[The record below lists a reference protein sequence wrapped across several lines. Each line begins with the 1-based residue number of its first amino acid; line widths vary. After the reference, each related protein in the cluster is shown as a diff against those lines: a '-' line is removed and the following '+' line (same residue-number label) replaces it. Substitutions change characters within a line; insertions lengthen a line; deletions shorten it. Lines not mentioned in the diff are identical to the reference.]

1 MRNKNCEW
9 NDVRYQG
16 IVYTIMFRI
25 ILSNNIIFSFVV
37 INVLVKLSSLLDPV
51 VKSLSESENAS
62 LYRSFQ
68 RHQIDFYLA
77 VIQFNL
83 ESSYR
88 WNPHCSSPSEFIAKS
103 ECFDSKFAKMP
114 KELKCVKLDMKE
126 YKQKC
131 EEDLTG
137 FDKVYCVKKITCF
150 VSSIFG

>member
-16 IVYTIMFRI
+16 VVYTIMFRI
-25 ILSNNIIFSFVV
+25 VFIKWDTCLDYFQTFFWWNS
-37 INVLVKLSSLLDPV
+37 SSLLDPV
-51 VKSLSESENAS
+51 VKNLSESQNS
-62 LYRSFQ
+62 SIYRSFQ

-88 WNPHCSSPSEFIAKS
+88 WNPHCSSPSEFIKKS
-103 ECFDSKFAKMP
+103 ECFDSKFTKMP
-114 KELKCVKLDMKE
+114 KEMKCVKLDLKE
-126 YKQKC
+126 YKRKC

-137 FDKVYCVKKITCF
+137 FD
-150 VSSIFG
+150 